1 MNTSEMKKARNYSLE
16 HKRRMEKKSR
26 LNVDIDKNKAEAFA
40 SHLNKQGITFSKWIN
55 NHIDIELDDIEP
67 CTTDMLAELSKRA
80 K

>member
-1 MNTSEMKKARNYSLE
+1 MSIGELKRSRDYSSE

-55 NHIDIELDDIEP
+55 NHIDIELSEIEP
-67 CTTDMLAELSKRA
+67 CTTDMLAELSIRA